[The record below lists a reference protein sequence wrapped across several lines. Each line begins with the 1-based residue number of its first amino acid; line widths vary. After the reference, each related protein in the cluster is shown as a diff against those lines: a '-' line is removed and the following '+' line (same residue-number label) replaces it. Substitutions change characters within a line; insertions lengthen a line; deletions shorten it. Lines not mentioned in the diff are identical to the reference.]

1 MHKLKSGPE
10 HKEQTSEFPNLYGVQ
25 SSDSTRIQR
34 KQICFFL
41 HKSGGVA
48 ATWDSSEPEEPAVEK
63 ALGFTT
69 LLTKE

>member
-1 MHKLKSGPE
+1 MSCHSKK
-10 HKEQTSEFPNLYGVQ
+10 HTSEFLVLYGVY
-25 SSDSTRIQR
+25 SSDSTSIQR
-34 KQICFFL
+34 KLICLFL

-48 ATWDSSEPEEPAVEK
+48 ATWGSSEPEEPAVEK